1 MFKPHWLLLATALL
15 LAPVTTAQGGDLAGM
30 MKMVGQMLKAG
41 NTAGDMLDR
50 FAPDAQA
57 SSPAIAPELP
67 GGIDLARV
75 LNQAGLD
82 PQSLEQKLGQLN
94 AVLGG
99 GTGTGG
105 GSLPS
110 PLPISLPAL
119 LGNSQAAESC
129 PAGQPCGR
137 AAPGTA
143 AAAVPPGPKTIAN
156 PYVLPGKAVGKL
168 PQIILGPLK

>member
-1 MFKPHWLLLATALL
+1 MFKPHWLLLGTALL

-41 NTAGDMLDR
+41 DTAGDMLDR

-57 SSPAIAPELP
+57 SSPAAASELP
-67 GGIDLARV
+67 GGIDLERV

-94 AVLGG
+94 AALGG

-105 GSLPS
+105 GGS
-110 PLPISLPAL
+110 PVALPISLPAL
-119 LGNSQAAESC
+119 LGNADTAGSC

-137 AAPGTA
+137 AGA
-143 AAAVPPGPKTIAN
+143 AAGAPATGPKTIAN
-156 PYVLPGKAVGKL
+156 PYVLPGKAAGKL